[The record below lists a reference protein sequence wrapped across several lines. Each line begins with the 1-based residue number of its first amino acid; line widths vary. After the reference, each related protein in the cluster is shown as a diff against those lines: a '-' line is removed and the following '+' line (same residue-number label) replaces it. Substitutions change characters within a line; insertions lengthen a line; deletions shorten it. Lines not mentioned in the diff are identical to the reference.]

1 VSGAAQVV
9 DVHLHH
15 AFDDVLDHLP
25 QQIGV
30 RPFSTRS
37 VSAMLGLVIVVFS
50 GPWLGLVTEP

>member
-1 VSGAAQVV
+1 
-9 DVHLHH
+9 
-15 AFDDVLDHLP
+15 VLDHLP

-37 VSAMLGLVIVVFS
+37 VSATLGFVIVVFS